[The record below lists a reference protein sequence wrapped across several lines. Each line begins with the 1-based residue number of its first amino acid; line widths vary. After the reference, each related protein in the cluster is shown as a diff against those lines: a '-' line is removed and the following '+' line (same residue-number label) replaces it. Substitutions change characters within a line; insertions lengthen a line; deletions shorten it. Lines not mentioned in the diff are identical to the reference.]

1 MKILI
6 DMNLSPL
13 WEIFFTVNNIEARHW
28 SKIGKAYAPDTE
40 IFLFAQNHD
49 FIVFTNDLDF
59 GNILAATNAQ
69 FPSVFQLKSQ
79 ELMPE
84 LIGQKVLNGLEK
96 YKNHLL
102 SGSLVTLNM
111 EKERVR
117 ILPLRS

>member
-1 MKILI
+1 
-6 DMNLSPL
+6 MNLSPV
-13 WEIFFTVNNIEARHW
+13 WESFFIENNIEALHW
-28 SKIGKAYAPDTE
+28 AKIGKAFASDTE
-40 IFLFAQNHD
+40 IFIYAIDHGY
-49 FIVFTNDLDF
+49 IVFTNDLDF

-96 YKNHLL
+96 YKNYLIN
-102 SGSLVTLNM
+102 GSLVTLNM

-117 ILPLRS
+117 ILPLKG